1 MGELGMWNVEIFGQ
15 ELYYLFYMLF
25 IYSIIGW
32 IYESCLIS
40 VQEKKLVNRGFLTGP
55 IIPIY
60 GFGAVTVYLVLWDY
74 RSNLLIVFAA
84 GCLLA
89 TVLEYITSL
98 LMELAFHT
106 RWWDYSNHPLNING
120 RISLL
125 VSMFWGLLSV
135 IMVAFMHPAI
145 HYLIGIIPKQ
155 FGEIIGYVII
165 PLVFTD
171 VVITI
176 ISTIEL
182 RKVLGRLKRLRE
194 DITEY
199 ISTSRIYETGEDILE
214 KLSNFRMVRII
225 SELKEM
231 MPEIPTGLKEYIG
244 RYQSIKIQKTHIR
257 FLKAFPNM
265 RVRKLETALRDLRET
280 LGRKGVRALSKDIR
294 EEVKGT
300 LKGNLSGFLKAT
312 LVGLLVLAQF
322 GMIIYLSYALRGYTI
337 YLYSGIQVLSI
348 IIVIGL
354 VNDNRNN
361 SYKISWICIIAA
373 LPVTGHI
380 MFVLWGNRRRRKIDL
395 HILQKLQ
402 RGAQFLEFNKEVSE
416 RFENKYPTKADWRN
430 FWNQILFLY
439 LKIIKLN
446 ITPWVRMSLKPYF

>member
-1 MGELGMWNVEIFGQ
+1 MWNVEIFGQ
-15 ELYYLFYMLF
+15 ELYYLFYMLL
-25 IYSIIGW
+25 IYSVIGW
-32 IYESCLIS
+32 VYESCLIS
-40 VQEKKLVNRGFLTGP
+40 IQEKKLINRGFLTGP

-60 GFGAVTVYLVLWDY
+60 GFGAVIVYLVLWDY
-74 RSNLLIVFAA
+74 RSNLLIVFFA

-98 LMELAFHT
+98 LMEVTFHT
-106 RWWDYSNHPLNING
+106 RWWDYSNFPLNLNG
-120 RISLL
+120 RISVI
-125 VSMFWGLLSV
+125 VSLFWGLLSV
-135 IMVAFMHPAI
+135 IMVCFMHPAI
-145 HYLIGIIPKQ
+145 HYLLGIIPRQ
-155 FGEIIGYVII
+155 IGEIIGYVVI
-165 PLVFTD
+165 PLILTD
-171 VVITI
+171 ITLTI

-182 RKVLGRLKRLRE
+182 RKVLSRLKRLRE

-199 ISTSRIYETGEDILE
+199 ISTSRVYETGEDILE
-214 KLSNFRMVRII
+214 KLSNLRMVRII
-225 SELKEM
+225 SELKENV
-231 MPEIPTGLKEYIG
+231 PEIPTGLKEFIG

-257 FLKAFPNM
+257 FLEAFPNM

-322 GMIIYLSYALRGYTI
+322 AMIISLTYALRGYTI

-380 MFVLWGNRRRRKIDL
+380 MFVL
-395 HILQKLQ
+395 
-402 RGAQFLEFNKEVSE
+402 
-416 RFENKYPTKADWRN
+416 
-430 FWNQILFLY
+430 
-439 LKIIKLN
+439 
-446 ITPWVRMSLKPYF
+446 